1 MIGAPLMTKR
11 SPLKVRSS
19 GAPNYPVAR
28 WSKKSVAW
36 SLSSIILTSPNIC
49 NFDTQRIL
57 LSELACARGSCF
69 CRMGHFV
76 TAASRQ
82 SYDPSPIEI

>member
-28 WSKKSVAW
+28 WSKKVR
-36 SLSSIILTSPNIC
+36 SLVL
-49 NFDTQRIL
+49 
-57 LSELACARGSCF
+57 ELHHPDFS
-69 CRMGHFV
+69 
-76 TAASRQ
+76 
-82 SYDPSPIEI
+82 